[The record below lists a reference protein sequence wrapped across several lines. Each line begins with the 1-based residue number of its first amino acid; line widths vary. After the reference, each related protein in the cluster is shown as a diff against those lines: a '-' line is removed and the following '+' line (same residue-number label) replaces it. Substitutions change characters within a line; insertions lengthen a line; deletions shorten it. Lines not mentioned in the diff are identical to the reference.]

1 MQTAYD
7 LLWRASER
15 TPNHLALVDDRSDKK
30 FTYRALMAEIDAVA
44 AGLAAR
50 GVKAGTRFATVLP
63 NLLEHALII
72 LALHRLGAVPALI
85 NFRLKPEE
93 IAELI
98 RQGQIAG
105 ALVPPAPALAEAM
118 AAVLPKG
125 GALLVTGAEPLG
137 AAQPFAACRGDAKTL
152 PPVPRPDPEDPAY
165 IFYTSGTT
173 GLPKGVVLPHR
184 VSEARVTWLS
194 TQAGLRHGT
203 HNRALGVMPFS
214 HAIGFFGVFL
224 VTLAYNGTVYLMAA
238 FDPAATVDMI
248 ERHRITYFFAIP
260 THYHAICMA
269 PNYKPERVA
278 SLELC
283 LFGGVAIEKPLI
295 ERLDREWQAT
305 LRHIYGTTE
314 LMNSLYNPD
323 PVPAPATLRPGF
335 FSRTRAVR
343 IGGGPDD
350 QVGPGEEGELIV
362 DMDVAQAFSGYLNR
376 PDATAEKVRGG
387 WYYTGDVVLVEP
399 SGDYTLA
406 GRVDDMIRSGG
417 ESIHPEEVEAV
428 LVGHP
433 AIRELS
439 VVGVVDPHWGQ
450 IVVACV
456 VPGAPV
462 TAAELDA
469 HCRASPLAGYK
480 RPRGYMFMDTLPK
493 NAANKVLR
501 RVLRDAGKKA
511 RTGEGPVEFHAIERR

>member
-1 MQTAYD
+1 MQTACD
-7 LLWRASER
+7 LIWRAAER
-15 TPNHLALVDDRSDKK
+15 TPDHLALVDDRSDRR
-30 FTYRALMAEIDAVA
+30 FTYRALLTEIDAVA

-50 GVKAGTRFATVLP
+50 GVTAGTRFATVLP
-63 NLLEHALII
+63 NLLEHALVI
-72 LALHRLGAVPALI
+72 LALQRLNAVPALI

-98 RQGQIAG
+98 RQGEIAG
-105 ALVPPAPALAEAM
+105 ALIPPSPPLAEAV
-118 AAVLPKG
+118 AGVLPTG
-125 GALLVTGAEPLG
+125 AALLVAGAEALG
-137 AAQPFAACRGDAKTL
+137 AAEPFAACRGDARTL
-152 PPVPRPDPEDPAY
+152 PPAPRPDPEDPAY

-184 VSEARVTWLS
+184 ASEARVTWIS
-194 TQAGLRHGT
+194 TQAGLRYGT
-203 HNRALGVMPFS
+203 HNRALGVMPLS

-224 VTLAYNGTVYLMAA
+224 TTLAYNGTVYLMAA

-260 THYHAICMA
+260 THYHAICAA

-278 SLELC
+278 ALELC

-295 ERLDREWQAT
+295 ERLDREWRAT

-314 LMNSLYNPD
+314 MMNSLYNPD

-343 IGGGPDD
+343 IGGGPDE
-350 QVGPGEEGELIV
+350 QVGPGEEGELII
-362 DMDVAQAFSGYLNR
+362 DMDVAQAFTGYLNR
-376 PDATAEKVRGG
+376 PDATAEKVRDG
-387 WYYTGDVVLVEP
+387 WYFTGDVVQVEP

-417 ESIHPEEVEAV
+417 ESVHPEEVEAV
-428 LVGHP
+428 LIGHP
-433 AIRELS
+433 AVRELS

-456 VPGAPV
+456 VPGTPV
-462 TAAELDA
+462 TAADLDA

-480 RPRGYMFMDTLPK
+480 RPRGYLFMDALPK

-501 RVLRDAGKKA
+501 RLLRDAGQKA
-511 RTGEGPVEFHAIERR
+511 RKGEGPVEFHAIERR

>member
-7 LLWRASER
+7 LVWRAGER
-15 TPNHLALVDDRSDKK
+15 TPNHLALVDDRSDRK
-30 FTYRALMAEIDAVA
+30 FTFRELLNEIDTVA
-44 AGLAAR
+44 AGLAER
-50 GVKAGTRFATVLP
+50 GVSAGTRFATVLP
-63 NLLEHALII
+63 NLLEHALIL
-72 LALHRLGAVPALI
+72 LALQRLGAVPALV

-93 IAELI
+93 IADLI
-98 RQGQIAG
+98 RQGEIAG
-105 ALVPPAPALAEAM
+105 ALIPPAQPLVDAV

-125 GALLVTGAEPLG
+125 GVLLSAGEAMGPAEAFAQCRG
-137 AAQPFAACRGDAKTL
+137 AARSL
-152 PPVPRPDPEDPAY
+152 PPVPRPDPEDPAF

-173 GLPKGVVLPHR
+173 GLPKGVVLAHR
-184 VSEARVTWLS
+184 VSEARITWIS

-203 HNRALGVMPFS
+203 HNRALGVMPLS
-214 HAIGFFGVFL
+214 HCIGFYGVFL
-224 VTLAYNGTVYLMAA
+224 TTLAYNGTIYLMSA
-238 FDPAATVDMI
+238 FDPAATIDMI

-260 THYHAICMA
+260 THYHAICGA
-269 PNYKPERVA
+269 PNYAPERVA

-295 ERLDREWQAT
+295 ERLHREWKAT
-305 LRHIYGTTE
+305 FRHIYGTTE
-314 LMNSLYNPD
+314 MMNSLYNPE
-323 PVPAPATLRPGF
+323 PLGAPATLRPGF

-350 QVGPGEEGELIV
+350 VVGPGEEGELIV

-376 PDATAEKVRGG
+376 PDATAEKVKGG
-387 WYYTGDVVLVEP
+387 WYFTGDVVVVEP
-399 SGDYTLA
+399 SGDLTLV

-417 ESIHPEEVEAV
+417 ESIHPEEVEAT
-428 LVGHP
+428 LTAHP
-433 AIRELS
+433 AIREVS

-462 TAAELDA
+462 TASELDE
-469 HCRASPLAGYK
+469 HCRASTLAGFK
-480 RPRGYMFMDTLPK
+480 RPRGYLFLDSLPK

-501 RVLRDAGKKA
+501 RVLRDTALQA
-511 RTGEGPVEFHAIERR
+511 RKGEGPVEFHAVGKRA